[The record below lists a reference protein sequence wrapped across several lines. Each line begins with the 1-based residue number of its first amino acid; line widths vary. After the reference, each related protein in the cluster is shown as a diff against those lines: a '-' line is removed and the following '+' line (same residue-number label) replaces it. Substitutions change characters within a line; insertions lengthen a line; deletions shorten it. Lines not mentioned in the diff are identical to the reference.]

1 MERSMDIQDEQI
13 REKERLVGI
22 LIHSANDG
30 AVFCTY
36 LLLYYLYDRNEFYRL
51 EWYVQGYE
59 LCRAKELLEDAQ

>member
-13 REKERLVGI
+13 KKKERLVGI

-36 LLLYYLYDRNEFYRL
+36 LLLHYLYYRNKFYRL

-59 LCRAKELLEDAQ
+59 LCRAEELFEDAQ